1 MLLLMSK
8 LDEVIYQLKKS
19 SNGKV
24 FKSPLSDDKLADD
37 YEREMNFHFSTEFR
51 KFLKEADSIDYGT
64 IELLSVTK
72 ESSL

>member
-1 MLLLMSK
+1 MSK

-37 YEREMNFHFSTEFR
+37 YEREINSIFQLNLEN
-51 KFLKEADSIDYGT
+51 FLKKQIILIMAQ
-64 IELLSVTK
+64 
-72 ESSL
+72 